1 MPDTGLVGGHLCPI
15 AGERSPDLGSAL
27 TMSIWSALTVLMQA
41 TTALCTP

>member
-15 AGERSPDLGSAL
+15 LEERSPDL
-27 TMSIWSALTVLMQA
+27 WSALTRSMQA